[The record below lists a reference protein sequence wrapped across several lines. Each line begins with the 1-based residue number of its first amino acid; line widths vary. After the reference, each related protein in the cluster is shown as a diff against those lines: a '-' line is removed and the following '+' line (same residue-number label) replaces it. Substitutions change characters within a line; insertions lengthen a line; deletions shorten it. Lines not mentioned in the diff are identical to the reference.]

1 MRKHLAA
8 ALALL
13 ALLTGPVLA
22 QDPASNYSAHGG
34 KSWVVGGTLNIESGG
49 LFKIN
54 GVTVTSSAAELNI
67 VDGVTATAAELNS
80 SADAVGNSVAFAAA
94 AGAANVSEITVT
106 VKDGAGATV
115 AAVHMVEV
123 WLSDSAT
130 CAGLTATTASGA
142 VAAKAASGAD
152 IDTHVAKKALLV
164 QTLATGVYVLSVTDT
179 AKSLFFICAAAP
191 GTGKAVASAQLT
203 ALNYG

>member
-1 MRKHLAA
+1 MNRHLT
-8 ALALL
+8 ALVFLLL
-13 ALLTGPVLA
+13 ACPALA
-22 QDPASNYSAHGG
+22 QDPASNYSAQGG

-49 LFKIN
+49 VLQIA
-54 GVTVTSSAAELNI
+54 GAAVTASAAELNSGA
-67 VDGVTATAAELNS
+67 DG
-80 SADAVGNSVAFAAA
+80 VGNSVTFAAA
-94 AGAANVSEITVT
+94 AGAANVSEVTIT

-115 AAVHMVEV
+115 AAVHMVEI

-142 VAAKAASGAD
+142 VAAKAASGVD
-152 IDTHVAKKALLV
+152 VDTHVAKKALLV
-164 QTLATGVYVLSVTDT
+164 QTLATGVYVLSITDT
-179 AKSLFFICAAAP
+179 AKSLFFLCAAAP